1 MLSGNRR
8 LRQDP
13 VSDLMGLSAYGTSIA
28 ILVQAVRS
36 GTKLNPRTPSEGNIK
51 VGNCRAAI
59 PCAPAAGS

>member
-36 GTKLNPRTPSEGNIK
+36 GTNIEVCTPPDGYEQG
-51 VGNCRAAI
+51 VA
-59 PCAPAAGS
+59 